1 LGVNLIDAKLR
12 EGSNPSELLTSV
24 TPCNIN
30 FPNRPGIEYISNIGE
45 IIKQEGV
52 WNKFPSSRYD
62 ISPANAEEIHICLHR
77 VLIYTPDLG

>member
-1 LGVNLIDAKLR
+1 LGVSLIDAKLR

-24 TPCNIN
+24 TPCNIY
-30 FPNRPGIEYISNIGE
+30 FPDRPGIEYISNIGE